1 MAEIPYTTEA
11 LKSHKDR
18 DCVVYTW
25 ANMANGDYGTAI
37 EAPGSADK
45 TVQVRGTYGAG
56 GDLRVEGSNLPA
68 PVASATSDWDVLTD
82 PQGND
87 LAIVSG
93 DKQTEGVLENP
104 RWVRPRVHAGDGTTS
119 LTVRMLVRKR

>member
-1 MAEIPYTTEA
+1 MPEIPYSVTPLTSRKE
-11 LKSHKDR
+11 R

-25 ANMANGDYGTAI
+25 ANMANGDYGQMV

-45 TVQVRGTYGAG
+45 TVQVRGTYGAA
-56 GDLRVEGSNLPA
+56 GDVRIEGSNIA
-68 PVASATSDWDVLTD
+68 SPVAATTADWDVLTD

-87 LAIVSG
+87 LAIVAA
-93 DKQTEGVLENP
+93 DKQVEAVLENP